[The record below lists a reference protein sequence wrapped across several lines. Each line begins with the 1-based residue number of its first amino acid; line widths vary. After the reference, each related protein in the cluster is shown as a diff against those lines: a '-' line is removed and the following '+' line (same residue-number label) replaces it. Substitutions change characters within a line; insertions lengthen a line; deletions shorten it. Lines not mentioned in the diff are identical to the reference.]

1 MVAAE
6 HRYECELRTK
16 DRLITLDVYA
26 KEELTAEEVKS
37 KAIAEVTQT
46 WQYYSREGLPE
57 ELEFV
62 SYKYLGDYSGF
73 E

>member
-1 MVAAE
+1 MVTAE
-6 HRYECELRTK
+6 HRYACELRTK

-26 KEELTAEEVKS
+26 KQELTADEVKAQ
-37 KAIAEVTQT
+37 AIAEVTKA

-62 SYKYLGDYSGF
+62 GYKYLGDYSGF